1 MKELIEYIVKSL
13 VDHPDEVHVAEVAGK
28 AGIVVELRVA
38 PEDMGR
44 IIGKNGRVIN
54 SIRAL
59 LQVRADKLGQ
69 QASLEVIE
77 DK

>member
-13 VDHPDEVHVAEVAGK
+13 VDHPDDVQVAEVAGK

-69 QASLEVIE
+69 QVSLEVLE
-77 DK
+77 GD